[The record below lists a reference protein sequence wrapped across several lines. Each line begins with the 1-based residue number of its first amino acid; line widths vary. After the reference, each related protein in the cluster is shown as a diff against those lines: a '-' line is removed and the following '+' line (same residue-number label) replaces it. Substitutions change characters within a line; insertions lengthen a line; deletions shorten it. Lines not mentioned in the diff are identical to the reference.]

1 MIRSALLYVMLKR
14 LLRELAITAVIC
26 FGERVLERVL
36 LPGLNRMPGHVAAAD
51 PSRADDV
58 STMIAE
64 AFALL
69 ALVWLFNG
77 TLYVIGYLKRV
88 PLRPQVPPLVGLV
101 IALLTFVGGREG
113 ENHRLGG
120 TPDGIAN
127 QQPPAISLRALRKRM
142 CTMRQGALHARVV

>member
-1 MIRSALLYVMLKR
+1 MIRSALFYVMLKR
-14 LLRELAITAVIC
+14 LLQEFAITAVIC
-26 FGERVLERVL
+26 FGERVLERAL

-77 TLYVIGYLKRV
+77 TLYIIGYLKRV

-101 IALLTFVGGREG
+101 IALLTFVGAYAEWASMP
-113 ENHRLGG
+113 
-120 TPDGIAN
+120 T
-127 QQPPAISLRALRKRM
+127 PPA
-142 CTMRQGALHARVV
+142 G